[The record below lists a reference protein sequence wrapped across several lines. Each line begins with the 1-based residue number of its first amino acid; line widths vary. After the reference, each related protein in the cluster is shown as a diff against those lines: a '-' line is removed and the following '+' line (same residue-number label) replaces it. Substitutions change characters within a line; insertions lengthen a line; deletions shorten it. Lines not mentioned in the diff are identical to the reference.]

1 MEYGS
6 YIIEAIECNRVFRF
20 NGNIRNNGCIE
31 NLPDNCCAEVP
42 IFADGAGV
50 HPTAVGK
57 LPPQC
62 AALNMTNVL
71 VHQLTV
77 EAAESGDPEAL
88 VYALSMDPLTSAVL
102 PLPKIREMASEML
115 ENPGPGCP
123 SLRENQSV

>member
-1 MEYGS
+1 M
-6 YIIEAIECNRVFRF
+6 C
-20 NGNIRNNGCIE
+20 IR
-31 NLPDNCCAEVP
+31 DS
-42 IFADGAGV
+42 
-50 HPTAVGK
+50 PTAVGK

-77 EAAESGDPEAL
+77 EAAESGDPETL

-115 ENPGPGCP
+115 EKSRRC
-123 SLRENQSV
+123 V